1 MVNLVRAVQNFS
13 RTNSTATTQAAR
25 ATGSARRFVPGVAAL
40 VLTLLSLPPAS
51 RAATL
56 PGGFGETLIANGLS
70 APTAMAFAPD
80 GRLFVCQQGGQLRVI
95 KNGVLLPTPFLSL
108 AVDSQGERGL
118 LGITFDPDFSANGY
132 VYVYYTVNASP
143 RHNRV
148 SRFTAA
154 GDSAVAGSET
164 VILELDNLSGATNH
178 NGGAMHFGRDG
189 KLYVAVG
196 ENATPSNAQTLLN
209 LLGKILRVNADGTIP
224 ADNPFYSTASGN
236 NRAIWALGLRN
247 PFTFAFQPET
257 GRMFI
262 NDVGQST
269 YEEINDGIAGAN
281 YGWPNSEGPTSNAA
295 HLGPLHWY
303 GRGPVETGGCAITGG
318 AFYNP
323 ATSQFP
329 SDYVGSYF
337 FADFC
342 SGWIRRLDPANGNV
356 VSGFASSISSPV
368 DLKIGPDG
376 SLYYLARGSGAVFKI
391 QYTAT
396 VAPVVSAH
404 PANQIVAE
412 GQPATFSVT
421 ATGTAPLSYQWQRDG
436 TNIAGANASSYTTP
450 PTVAADTGARFR
462 CVVSNSSGTATSNSA
477 TLTITAN
484 QPPVGTIV
492 APAAGTLYSAGET
505 ISFSGTATDPE
516 DGTLPASAFTW
527 QVDFFGGAESRPFLP
542 PTSGSRSGSFT
553 PATQLAYTAADAF
566 YRIILRVTDAQGQT
580 HTSFRD
586 VQPRTSTITLQ
597 TSPPGLQVTLDGQ
610 PRPAPSATLGVVGVI
625 RAIGA
630 VSPQMVDGTTYEFES
645 WSDGGAATH
654 EIATPASD
662 TTYTATFRVVGGTL
676 PSGWSTQDI
685 GSVGFTG
692 TTAYADGTWM
702 IEGSGADIWNTSDA
716 FRYAYRALGGD
727 GQLIA
732 RVASV
737 ENTDPWAKAGV
748 MIRES
753 LAADAPHA
761 MIVVTPENGIAF
773 QRRTA
778 TGESSG
784 HSSGLHVTAPYWVK
798 LVRTGNTLAGY
809 QSIDGVDWNLVGSVT
824 INMASDVYIGLAV
837 TAHNN
842 AALSTATFDNVA
854 FTPGASTA
862 GGATFVRAD
871 TTTQGNWRG
880 AYGAQGYQVIG
891 DATSL
896 PSYSQVTPAG
906 NLFWTWTASTDEAR
920 ALQNAAGTD
929 RVAATWYSDSSFTVD
944 INITDGQTHQIALYC
959 LDWDDLERAQSVEVL
974 DAATGAVLDSRSI
987 TAFTGGQYLVWNVSG
1002 QVRLRVTRTGGRNAV
1017 VSGLFFDAP

>member
-1 MVNLVRAVQNFS
+1 MLPQTDTRA
-13 RTNSTATTQAAR
+13 A
-25 ATGSARRFVPGVAAL
+25 
-40 VLTLLSLPPAS
+40 SLPTGFAETQIAGGIAS
-51 RAATL
+51 
-56 PGGFGETLIANGLS
+56 
-70 APTAMAFAPD
+70 PTAMAFAPD
-80 GRLFVCQQGGQLRVI
+80 GRLFVCLQGGQVRVI
-95 KNGVLLPTPFLSL
+95 KNGALLATPFLTVS
-108 AVDSQGERGL
+108 VDSAGERGL
-118 LGITFDPDFSANGY
+118 LGIAFDPNFVSNGL
-132 VYVYYTVNASP
+132 VYIYYTTATSP
-143 RHNRV
+143 KHNRV
-148 SRFTAA
+148 SRFIAS
-154 GDSAVAGSET
+154 GDTAVAGSESI
-164 VILELDNLSGATNH
+164 ILDLDNLTGATNH
-178 NGGAMHFGRDG
+178 NGGAMHFGNDG
-189 KLYVAVG
+189 NLYIAVG
-196 ENATPSNAQTLLN
+196 ENATPSNAQTLAN
-209 LLGKILRVNADGTIP
+209 LLGKMLRINADGSIP
-224 ADNPFYSTASGN
+224 TDNPFYTTAVGK
-236 NRAIWALGLRN
+236 NRAIWTLGLRN
-247 PFTFAFQPET
+247 PFTFSVQPGT
-257 GRMFI
+257 DRIFI
-262 NDVGQST
+262 NDVGQSAW
-269 YEEINDGIAGAN
+269 EEINDGTPGAN
-281 YGWPNSEGPTSNAA
+281 FGWPTCEGSCSNPSFSNPIYQYPND
-295 HLGPLHWY
+295 GS
-303 GRGPVETGGCAITGG
+303 TCAITGG
-318 AFYNP
+318 TFYNP
-323 ATSQFP
+323 SVTQFP
-329 SDYVGSYF
+329 ADYVGAYF

-342 SGWIRRLDPANGNV
+342 GGWIRQLDRATNAV
-356 VSGFASSISSPV
+356 TDFATGISAPV
-368 DLKIGPDG
+368 DLQVSADG
-376 SLYYLARGSGAVFKI
+376 SLYYLARGNGGGVYRI
-391 QYTAT
+391 VYTASQAPSITTQPANRT
-396 VAPVVSAH
+396 VSVGQTATFIVSA
-404 PANQIVAE
+404 
-412 GQPATFSVT
+412 S
-421 ATGTAPLSYQWQRDG
+421 GTAPLSYQWQQNGVD
-436 TNIAGANASSYTTP
+436 ISGANAATYTTP
-450 PTVAADTGARFR
+450 PTSDADNGAQFR
-462 CVVSNSSGTATSNSA
+462 VVVSNSSGTATSNSA